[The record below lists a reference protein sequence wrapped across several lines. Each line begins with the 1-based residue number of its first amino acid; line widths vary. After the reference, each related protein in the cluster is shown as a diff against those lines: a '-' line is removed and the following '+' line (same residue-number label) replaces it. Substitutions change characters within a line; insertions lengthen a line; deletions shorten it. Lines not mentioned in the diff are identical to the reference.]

1 MSPSPTRQLGKLSL
15 GENMPT
21 TRSQTHRSRQHRHPQ
36 QSPAPAPAT
45 ATARNASAS
54 RRRHSLRASQR
65 QEGGGR
71 PGRHRRGNNDN
82 RKIYQEERAESGI
95 EIEAESQDEENF
107 NDNRGQ
113 GETSPDNMA
122 SMILAEKSRIVYDI
136 ESLDLESRV
145 RALAGLS
152 GRFDVVYCRE
162 SSSVYE
168 FQLIERPR
176 IQIRNE
182 GADCTCSEYGN
193 RPDIACR
200 HIFVS
205 LVCLERVDRA
215 TDNILVA
222 RRPGIRQH
230 LASYSPS
237 AFTAI

>member
-1 MSPSPTRQLGKLSL
+1 MSPSPTRQPGKLSL

-21 TRSQTHRSRQHRHPQ
+21 TRSQTHRSRRHRHPQ
-36 QSPAPAPAT
+36 QSSPPAPVSAA
-45 ATARNASAS
+45 ARNTSAS
-54 RRRHSLRASQR
+54 RRRYSLRASQR
-65 QEGGGR
+65 QEGEAR

-82 RKIYQEERAESGI
+82 RKFYQYERAESDI
-95 EIEAESQDEENF
+95 EIEAESQDEENS
-107 NDNRGQ
+107 NDNG
-113 GETSPDNMA
+113 GEEGTSPDNMT

-136 ESLDLESRV
+136 ESLDLESRG
-145 RALAGLS
+145 RALAGLTS
-152 GRFDVVYCRE
+152 RFDVVYCRE

-205 LVCLERVDRA
+205 LMSC
-215 TDNILVA
+215 
-222 RRPGIRQH
+222 
-230 LASYSPS
+230 AS
-237 AFTAI
+237 